1 MRLVATETDSVREL
15 FMSIT
20 SDLRAYAD
28 KAQAQLNDVT
38 GQANELVTKLT
49 APVKENVSELRAKV
63 PSATDLRAQAEKA
76 INLDAIKSAVEPYL
90 DQVKGYRATVTEKA
104 EALLEQVKSDPRVKQ
119 LVEVVEAKVVAPVRT
134 LVNRGSKPAAP
145 VKAAPAKPVAAK
157 AAPAK
162 AAAKPAA
169 KAPARKVTAKA
180 TVKKTAAKKA

>member
-1 MRLVATETDSVREL
+1 
-15 FMSIT
+15 MSIT

-49 APVKENVSELRAKV
+49 APVKDNVSELRAKV
-63 PSATDLRAQAEKA
+63 PTATDLRAQAEKA
-76 INLDAIKSAVEPYL
+76 INLDAIKTAVEPYL

-134 LVNRGSKPAAP
+134 LVGRGAKPAPVAP

-162 AAAKPAA
+162 AAAKPAR

-180 TVKKTAAKKA
+180 TAKKTAAKKA